1 MKFSHRVNKG
11 KLIEAALIKIAW
23 NRYEKTHKTDHRI
36 NRDCLINLSQAI
48 FLFLYLLII
57 SVGRKMEHRLENF

>member
-1 MKFSHRVNKG
+1 MKFSHGVNKG

-23 NRYEKTHKTDHRI
+23 NRYKKTHKTDHRI

-48 FLFLYLLII
+48 FLFRYLLII